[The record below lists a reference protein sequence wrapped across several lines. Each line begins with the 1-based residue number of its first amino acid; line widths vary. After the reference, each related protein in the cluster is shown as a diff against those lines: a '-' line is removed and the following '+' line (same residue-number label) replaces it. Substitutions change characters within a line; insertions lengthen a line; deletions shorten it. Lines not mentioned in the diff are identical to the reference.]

1 MTAGRLRRR
10 AGHAEPAGD
19 EGPFV
24 SFTDLFIGIL
34 FLFLI
39 LVAVLM
45 LMHQQAVAKDKSQ
58 AQQIAEQLQEIQ
70 SKFDTRSELDADH
83 PPFRLALV
91 YNVYQT
97 KPGDPNDWRFSRTVQ
112 VYRTAN
118 DICLN
123 SVILKSNLSFAWKPP
138 IKSDAVPTA
147 ADQNYIRG
155 GDSCMLTAS
164 GQRWDTDSE
173 TGGVRRTSRNLYSGS
188 SVLHKYSGNETVGIQ
203 YRILGIYD
211 DYYQPGA
218 PKAGDKAIP
227 AAAHRPT

>member
-1 MTAGRLRRR
+1 MAGRLRRR
-10 AGHAEPAGD
+10 ASVTGPETD

-45 LMHQQAVAKDKSQ
+45 LMHQEAVAKDKAQ
-58 AQQIAEQLQEIQ
+58 AQLIAQQLEQIQ
-70 SKFDTRSELDADH
+70 SEVDTRAALDANH

-97 KPGDPNDWRFSRTVQ
+97 RPGDQGDWRFSRTVQ

-123 SVILKSNLSFAWKPP
+123 SVIMKSNLSFAWKPP
-138 IKSDAVPTA
+138 INSETVPTA
-147 ADQNYIRG
+147 EDQSYIRAG
-155 GDSCMLTAS
+155 MSCTLSAS
-164 GQRWDTDSE
+164 GERWDTDSE
-173 TGGVRRTSRNLYSGS
+173 TGRVRRTSNNLYSGF
-188 SVLHKYSGNETVGIQ
+188 SVLHKSGGDETVGIQ

-211 DYYQPGA
+211 DYYQ
-218 PKAGDKAIP
+218 
-227 AAAHRPT
+227 

>member
-1 MTAGRLRRR
+1 MAGRLRRR
-10 AGHAEPAGD
+10 AVDGEHAAD

-45 LMHQQAVAKDKSQ
+45 LMHQEAVAKDKDQ
-58 AQQIAEQLQEIQ
+58 AQEIARQLEQIQ
-70 SKFDTRSELDADH
+70 SKADTRAQLDANH

-138 IKSDAVPTA
+138 IRSDAVPTA

-155 GDSCMLTAS
+155 GDSCVLTAS

-173 TGGVRRTSRNLYSGS
+173 TGGVRRTSKYLYSGS
-188 SVLHKYSGNETVGIQ
+188 SVLHKSSGNETVGIQ
-203 YRILGIYD
+203 YRVLGIYD
-211 DYYQPGA
+211 DYYQPAGA
-218 PKAGDKAIP
+218 KAG
-227 AAAHRPT
+227 